1 MRSPYSPLFFLLFLV
16 LFSPIAK
23 AQLDLSFFELPD
35 RSKFNQ
41 MVILKPD
48 SGWSY
53 TFLTAGHLYGAHEN
67 ERSIYPAAS
76 LLANMDMINGQAPA
90 AFIALGDIVRSAK
103 DQASIQGWQT
113 VGKLF
118 RAPIFN
124 APGNHDLDDRE
135 AYRKAY
141 GNTQSSFFIR
151 DDLFLLIDTE
161 FLREGKE
168 DKVKS
173 FIEQQVTK
181 VKNRVQPVRHL
192 FVFSHRLL
200 APLCSDNLKEIDGL
214 ANETFSDKV
223 DAEKTCE
230 IYRLLAAIPHQG
242 EHWHFSGD
250 VGTHWS
256 VPGVYGFDEAN
267 KCHVLAAGLGD
278 TDRDMIGRINV
289 AFNGKITAEFLPL
302 APGKSTLSAKD
313 VTPAYWEQQ
322 GQEVEEASG
331 DGLWAKISSLPSNK
345 GFWAGMGLMLV
356 LSVLFNVIRKR
367 FRSKS

>member
-1 MRSPYSPLFFLLFLV
+1 MRSLSFLLFLL
-16 LFSPIAK
+16 LFSPFAK

-35 RSKFNQ
+35 RSRFNQ
-41 MVILKPD
+41 MALLKPD

-53 TFLTAGHLYGAHEN
+53 TFLAAGHLYGAHEN

-76 LLANMDMINGQAPA
+76 LLANMDMINGQAPS

-103 DQASIQGWQT
+103 DQAAIQGWQT

-118 RAPIFN
+118 RTPIFN

-151 DDLFLLIDTE
+151 DDLFLIIDTE

-168 DKVKS
+168 DKVRS
-173 FIEQQVTK
+173 FIEEQITK
-181 VKNRVQPVRHL
+181 VKSRVQSVRHL

-200 APLCSDNLKEIDGL
+200 APVCSDDLKALDGL

-223 DAEKTCE
+223 DTEKACE
-230 IYRLLAAIPHQG
+230 VYRSLADIPHQG

-256 VPGVYGFDEAN
+256 VPGVYGFDSEN
-267 KCHVLAAGLGD
+267 NCHVLAAGLGD
-278 TDRDMIGRINV
+278 TDRDMIARINV
-289 AFNGKITAEFLPL
+289 AFNGKITAELIPL
-302 APGKSTLSAKD
+302 APGKNTLSAKD
-313 VTPAYWEQQ
+313 VTPEYWEKQ
-322 GQEVEEASG
+322 GQEVEGGSDE
-331 DGLWAKISSLPSNK
+331 GLWSKISSLPSNK
-345 GFWAGMGLMLV
+345 GFWIGMGLMLL
-356 LSVLFNVIRKR
+356 LSALFNVIRKR